1 MEGQCESKIPHSVKG
16 FLSVNFSVKKKTII
30 RYTYKNVGFYWATK
44 YSIEKM

>member
-16 FLSVNFSVKKKTII
+16 FLSVNFSVKKTII